1 MKTEFIRIGK
11 NIQILRKSKKITQ
24 EQMAEFMDVSI
35 SYISQIERGAT
46 SISLGVLYQISDFLD
61 CTVSN
66 LIEGTKDNILELV
79 KQDKEKRDSLL
90 REKEGYQGGFLSDK
104 KSMEFIK
111 IVKEFLPENMDVYE
125 NIDEAIPV
133 LLESLGKKE
142 RVLVAYFIACYL
154 KMKLV

>member
-1 MKTEFIRIGK
+1 
-11 NIQILRKSKKITQ
+11 
-24 EQMAEFMDVSI
+24 MDVSI

-79 KQDKEKRDSLL
+79 ELDKEKRDRML
-90 REKEGYQGGFLSDK
+90 REEEGYQCRFVNDK
-104 KSMEFIK
+104 KSMDFIK
-111 IVKEFLPENMDVYE
+111 IIKDFLPESMDVYE
-125 NIDEAIPV
+125 DIDEVIPV

-142 RVLVAYFIACYL
+142 RVLIAYFIACYL

>member
-11 NIQILRKSKKITQ
+11 NIQTLRKSKKITQ
-24 EQMAEFMDVSI
+24 EQLAEFMDVSI

-79 KQDKEKRDSLL
+79 ELDKEKRDRML
-90 REKEGYQGGFLSDK
+90 REEEGYQCRFVNDK
-104 KSMEFIK
+104 KSEEEYLPKVTDKKSKTWPVVLIFDLIFYIYDGSIK
-111 IVKEFLPENMDVYE
+111 
-125 NIDEAIPV
+125 
-133 LLESLGKKE
+133 
-142 RVLVAYFIACYL
+142 
-154 KMKLV
+154 